1 MSDSNLKTLSGSPLH
16 GEVPALCAQVQS
28 GGIDRRSFLRTVALL
43 GVSAAS
49 AKAFLGEDLIGS
61 ALAQTPKAGGKLRF
75 ACAVQELKDPALT
88 TWIEASNLFRNG
100 LEFLTEVDADNITHP
115 YLAESWTPS
124 EDLKTW
130 RFKLRPNVKWSN
142 GDWFTTE
149 DVAFNFKR
157 WQDPASKSSNR
168 TSFAMIKEVKVLN
181 ELEFELILDRAV
193 LSIPEMLYAY
203 TCPMVHRK
211 FDEQG
216 GDWAKNP
223 IGTGPFKLVE
233 YAVSRTARFQK
244 RPDYWGK
251 ADGNSALLDE
261 IAYIDMGTDVAAHI
275 AALAAGQ
282 VDVLYRITIAEID
295 LVQKLPNVTLLKEN
309 AAQTLVL
316 RMQAD
321 QKPFDDIR
329 VRKAVVLAAD
339 NAKMLQL
346 AYRGQGVVG
355 ENHHVAPFQ
364 PEYFK
369 LPEVKRDV
377 AAAKKLLADAGHAN
391 GIDLELTL
399 GNTQGKW
406 EQDTAQVLQQS
417 LAEAGIRLKLNVLP
431 AAQYWPI
438 WDKVPFGLT
447 YWAHRPLAVMT
458 LDLAYRSG
466 AAWNESHFASKE
478 FDAALDK
485 AMAIVDP
492 KARSKAMETVEKI
505 IQDAAIMVQPYWPA
519 NFSAISNKVQGHRAH
534 PAHYFRMDRVWLS

>member
-1 MSDSNLKTLSGSPLH
+1 
-16 GEVPALCAQVQS
+16 
-28 GGIDRRSFLRTVALL
+28 
-43 GVSAAS
+43 
-49 AKAFLGEDLIGS
+49 
-61 ALAQTPKAGGKLRF
+61 
-75 ACAVQELKDPALT
+75 
-88 TWIEASNLFRNG
+88 
-100 LEFLTEVDADNITHP
+100 
-115 YLAESWTPS
+115 
-124 EDLKTW
+124 
-130 RFKLRPNVKWSN
+130 
-142 GDWFTTE
+142 
-149 DVAFNFKR
+149 
-157 WQDPASKSSNR
+157 
-168 TSFAMIKEVKVLN
+168 
-181 ELEFELILDRAV
+181 
-193 LSIPEMLYAY
+193 
-203 TCPMVHRK
+203 
-211 FDEQG
+211 
-216 GDWAKNP
+216 
-223 IGTGPFKLVE
+223 VE

-282 VDVLYRITIAEID
+282 VDVLYRVTIAEID

-377 AAAKKLLADAGHAN
+377 AAAKKLLADAGHTN

-505 IQDAAIMVQPYWPA
+505 IQDAAVMVQPYWPA